1 MAQLRLVRPM
11 RALSIATVFFGVPW
25 VAGYAA
31 VSLPIEI
38 PVTIAQ
44 GTSVRVPFSVPRS
57 GTYDLMLQYRAGVE
71 RDYNRI
77 LDQKLVRELVGTV
90 TLSCEGRTLKHK
102 LPTGWGSA
110 LPGRV
115 TTVILRFRAQTQK
128 TYVCSLRITHL
139 PSGLPDKALLT
150 LIYVAPNYHPGHRVY
165 ELQ

>member
-1 MAQLRLVRPM
+1 M

-25 VAGYAA
+25 VVGYAA

-38 PVTIAQ
+38 PVTITQ

-71 RDYNRI
+71 TDDNRI
-77 LDQKLVRELVGTV
+77 LNLKLRRELAGTA
-90 TLSCEGRTLKHK
+90 TLSCDGKTLKHK
-102 LPTGWGSA
+102 LPTGWGRG

-115 TTVILRFRAQTQK
+115 TTVIVRFRAQTQK

-139 PSGLPDKALLT
+139 PFGVPHKALIG
-150 LIYVAPNYHPGHRVY
+150 LIYVTPNFHPGHHVY